1 MAITVDMVKELRQQT
16 GAGVLDCRNA
26 LEEVEGDFERAAE
39 LLRKKGLAVA
49 AKKADREVNNGLVEA
64 YVHAGGRLGV
74 LVEVNCETD
83 FVARTEG
90 FKGLAH
96 DLAMQVAATDPLYVT
111 PEDIPAEVIERE
123 RQWQREQVGDDK
135 AEEIMEKI
143 LEGKLKKYYQEVCLL
158 EQPFIKDDGMTV
170 RELVANHIAKLGENI
185 KVRRFARF
193 ELEGE
198 LCPQCS
204 SSIRSD
210 VQFCGTCG
218 CRLDRGAE

>member
-1 MAITVDMVKELRQQT
+1 MVITVDMVKELRQQT

-26 LEEVEGDFERAAE
+26 LAEVEGDFERAEE

-49 AKKADREVNNGLVEA
+49 AKKADREANNGLIEA
-64 YVHAGGRLGV
+64 YVHAGGKLGV

-90 FKGLAH
+90 FKELAH
-96 DLAMQVAATDPLYVT
+96 DLAMQVAATDPVYLT
-111 PEDIPAEVIERE
+111 PEDIPTEVIERE

-135 AEEIMEKI
+135 PEEIMDKI

-158 EQPFIKDDGMTV
+158 EQPFIKDDGMAV
-170 RELVANHIAKLGENI
+170 RELVVNHIAKVGENI

-198 LCPQCS
+198 TCPQCS
-204 SSIRSD
+204 SPIRSD

-218 CRLDRGAE
+218 CHLDRGAE